1 MFQKMLQGG
10 GGNSQIDTAVMI
22 YDCGKENTD
31 IGIFDNIFAENNLTP
46 QITKTSNGIVFG
58 HTNYWK
64 GINLN
69 KVIDLTEYSALYFE
83 VEVGTLGRIQIGL
96 ANKTDITDWSDYDN
110 SRIGFVIS
118 TNEAGALNNIA
129 VTANSK
135 NIITMNL
142 KDTISNGSIVL
153 AQVKGNM
160 TIKRVYAIKK

>member
-10 GGNSQIDTAVMI
+10 GGNSQNDTAVMI

-31 IGIFDNIFAENNLTP
+31 IGIFYNIFAGNNSTP
-46 QITKTSNGIVFG
+46 QITKTSNGIVLG
-58 HTNYWK
+58 YTNYWQ

-83 VEVGTLGRIQIGL
+83 FEVGTLGIIQIAL
-96 ANKTDITDWSDYDN
+96 ANKTDIIDWSDFAN

-118 TNEAGALNNIA
+118 SNDTGALNNIA

-135 NIITMNL
+135 NIITMKL

-153 AQVKGNM
+153 SQAQGNM